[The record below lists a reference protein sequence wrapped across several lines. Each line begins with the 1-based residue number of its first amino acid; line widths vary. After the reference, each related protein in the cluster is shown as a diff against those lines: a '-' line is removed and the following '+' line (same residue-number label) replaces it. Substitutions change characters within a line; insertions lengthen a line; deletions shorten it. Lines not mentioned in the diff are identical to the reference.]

1 MSWTAIIVIV
11 VLAFCMLGCC
21 GSSIF
26 RRRGKDPN
34 KNKDHDDT
42 HKGCH

>member
-1 MSWTAIIVIV
+1 MDWTVIIIIL

-21 GSSIF
+21 GGSIF
-26 RRRGKDPN
+26 RKRN